1 MTGRR
6 DDPSVLVTGR
16 PAPAPGAAP
25 SARPRT
31 DAAAAL
37 AKAATLIEALPWL
50 DRFHGQTVVIKYG
63 GHAMTDEALRV
74 AFAQDVVFLRYAGL
88 RPVVVHGGGPQISAH
103 LERLGVASTFAAG
116 LRVTTQETMDVV
128 RMVLTGQVN
137 RDVVGLINRHGPFA
151 VGMSGE
157 DANLFTASRRAA
169 VVDGEAVD
177 IGLVGEIDT
186 VDAAALRVLLADG
199 RVPVVSSV
207 ARGVDGEIYN
217 VNADTAAAALA
228 VALGAAKVVVLTDVE
243 GLYRDWPVGPGMSDA
258 APSAG
263 PGTGLS
269 VAPAG
274 PSTPPAA
281 GPSGNGAAA
290 RPADVISVLTAAD
303 LERLLPRL
311 SAGMIPK
318 MEACLRA
325 VRGGVPQAHV
335 LDGRLPHSVLL
346 EIFTDSGIGTMVIPD
361 EPPPMITDD
370 PTRIAQKSV
379 RDQGGSR

>member
-1 MTGRR
+1 MTERR
-6 DDPSVLVTGR
+6 APTLEAGQ
-16 PAPAPGAAP
+16 PAPQ
-25 SARPRT
+25 RT
-31 DAAAAL
+31 DAAAAM

-63 GHAMTDEALRV
+63 GHAMTDKALQI

-103 LERLGVASTFAAG
+103 LERLGVASTFTAG
-116 LRVTTQETMDVV
+116 LRVTTPETMDVV

-137 RDVVGLINRHGPFA
+137 RDVVGLINGHGPFA

-157 DANLFTASRRAA
+157 DANLFTASRREA

-177 IGLVGEIDT
+177 LGLVGEIDT
-186 VDAAALRVLLADG
+186 VDPAALRVLLADG

-207 ARGVDGEIYN
+207 ARGVGGEIYN

-228 VALGAAKVVVLTDVE
+228 VALGAAKLVVLTDIE
-243 GLYRDWPVGPGMSDA
+243 GLYADWP
-258 APSAG
+258 AG
-263 PGTGLS
+263 PGERT
-269 VAPAG
+269 
-274 PSTPPAA
+274 PAA
-281 GPSGNGAAA
+281 P
-290 RPADVISVLTAAD
+290 RPPGGETSSLPNVISTLTAAD
-303 LERLLPRL
+303 LERLLPGL

-335 LDGRLPHSVLL
+335 LDGRLSHAVLL
-346 EIFTDSGIGTMVIPD
+346 EIFTDSGIGTMVLPG
-361 EPPPMITDD
+361 ES
-370 PTRIAQKSV
+370 Q
-379 RDQGGSR
+379 